1 MTRPTPL
8 VVAHRGSS
16 SAVAE
21 HTLGAYRLALSEG
34 ADALEC
40 DVRLTADRVP
50 VCLHDRTLERTGASD
65 GVVSTMTLD
74 ALSAV
79 DWGAWK
85 HAGAPGDP
93 TRDPEWGRLTT
104 LRDLLELAVTAD
116 RGVGLAIETKHPT
129 RFGGRV
135 EHEVAALLSEFDLA
149 GPQRD
154 GMAWARMMSFSQL
167 AVRRMQRI
175 CPELPT
181 VFLMS
186 HPLPLA
192 YRGGALPAGAGA
204 AGLDLAI
211 LRARPEVVARQ
222 HDEGHEVFVWT
233 VDEDVDIQRCL
244 ELKVDA
250 IITNRPRHVLDVVAR
265 NR

>member
-1 MTRPTPL
+1 MTRPAPL

-21 HTLGAYRLALSEG
+21 HTVGAYRLALSEG

-40 DVRLTADRVP
+40 DVRLTADGVP
-50 VCLHDRTLERTGASD
+50 VCLHDRTLERTGGSD

-74 ALSAV
+74 ELSAV

-85 HAGAPGDP
+85 HADGPADPG
-93 TRDPEWGRLTT
+93 RDPEWGRLTT
-104 LRDLLELAVTAD
+104 LRDLLELAVAAD
-116 RGVGLAIETKHPT
+116 RAVGLAIETKHPT
-129 RFGGRV
+129 RSGGRV
-135 EHEVAALLSEFDLA
+135 EHEVAALLDEFDLA
-149 GPQRD
+149 GPRRD
-154 GMAWARMMSFSQL
+154 GMAWVRMMSFSQQ
-167 AVRRMQRI
+167 AVRRMMSI

-204 AGLDLAI
+204 AGLDMAI
-211 LRARPEVVARQ
+211 LRARPEAVARQ
-222 HDEGHEVFVWT
+222 HDKGHEVFVWT
-233 VDEDVDIQRCL
+233 VDEDADIHRCL
-244 ELKVDA
+244 ELRVDA
-250 IITNRPRHVLDVVAR
+250 IITNRPRYVLDVVGR

>member
-1 MTRPTPL
+1 VTRPAPL

-21 HTLGAYRLALSEG
+21 HTVGAYRLALSEG

-40 DVRLTADRVP
+40 DVRLTVDGVP
-50 VCLHDRTLERTGASD
+50 VCLHDRTLERTGGSD

-74 ALSAV
+74 ELRAV

-85 HAGAPGDP
+85 HADGPDDP
-93 TRDPEWGRLTT
+93 ARDPEWGRLTT
-104 LRDLLELAVTAD
+104 LRDLLELAAAAG
-116 RGVGLAIETKHPT
+116 RAVGLAIETKHPT
-129 RFGGRV
+129 RSGGRV
-135 EHEVAALLSEFDLA
+135 EHEVAALLGEFDLD
-149 GPQRD
+149 GPRRD
-154 GMAWARMMSFSQL
+154 GMAWARMMSFSQQ
-167 AVRRMQRI
+167 AVRRMMSI

-204 AGLDLAI
+204 AGLDMAI
-211 LRARPEVVARQ
+211 LRARPEAVARQ
-222 HDEGHEVFVWT
+222 HDKGHEVFVWT
-233 VDEDVDIQRCL
+233 VDEDADIHRCL
-244 ELKVDA
+244 ELRVDA
-250 IITNRPRHVLDVVAR
+250 IITNRPRYVLDVVGR

>member
-1 MTRPTPL
+1 
-8 VVAHRGSS
+8 
-16 SAVAE
+16 
-21 HTLGAYRLALSEG
+21 
-34 ADALEC
+34 
-40 DVRLTADRVP
+40 
-50 VCLHDRTLERTGASD
+50 
-65 GVVSTMTLD
+65 
-74 ALSAV
+74 
-79 DWGAWK
+79 
-85 HAGAPGDP
+85 
-93 TRDPEWGRLTT
+93 
-104 LRDLLELAVTAD
+104 
-116 RGVGLAIETKHPT
+116 
-129 RFGGRV
+129 
-135 EHEVAALLSEFDLA
+135 
-149 GPQRD
+149 
-154 GMAWARMMSFSQL
+154 MSFSQL
-167 AVRRMQRI
+167 AVRRMKSI

-192 YRGGALPAGAGA
+192 YRGGALPGGAGA